1 MKWCCRSS
9 VQKVLNDFEINSSV
23 ATAAQQIAR
32 TFVEWS
38 KRAENK
44 AKFKRF
50 SDEVIQNLETVFTG
64 AVKSNKATII
74 NRDKL

>member
-1 MKWCCRSS
+1 METIASDEMVLSS

-38 KRAENK
+38 KRAK
-44 AKFKRF
+44 IRQSLRGFLMRSF
-50 SDEVIQNLETVFTG
+50 RI
-64 AVKSNKATII
+64 
-74 NRDKL
+74 